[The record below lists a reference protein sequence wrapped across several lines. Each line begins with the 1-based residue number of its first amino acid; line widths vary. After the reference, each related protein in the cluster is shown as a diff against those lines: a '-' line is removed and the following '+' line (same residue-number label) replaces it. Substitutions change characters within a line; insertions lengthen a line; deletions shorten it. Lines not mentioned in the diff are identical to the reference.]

1 MTPSTHKPL
10 TVYKASAGS
19 GKTFTLATEYMKLVI
34 ANPEAYRSILAVTF
48 TNKATEE
55 MKLRII
61 SQLYGLSKLLPESE
75 TYLKVI
81 QDSLGMG
88 REQIAKRAHEALYN
102 LLHHYSYFRVET
114 IDSFFQRVMRNLAK
128 ELELS
133 ANLKLE
139 LNDREIER
147 QAVDEL
153 IEGLS
158 IGDKLLTWILDYIK
172 GNIGEDK
179 NWNVIGKIK
188 RFGENLSKDFYK
200 ANEKQLRQKLEEEG
214 FFERYSRQLEEVK
227 RQAMEQVEQIAA
239 TFFDALD
246 ENGLTMDDF
255 SRKKQGP
262 WGYFEK
268 LRTGACYEEYGVN
281 SYQASAVD
289 SVDAW
294 FTKAKATPQNP
305 AYHVVEEMLR
315 ALLEFA
321 VEKMPQLLRVY
332 RSVEVTKSN
341 LSQLRLLGSID
352 QKIKEMN
359 QDANRFL
366 LSDTQP
372 LLHALMESGA
382 GDSSF
387 IFEKIGT
394 QLEHIMIDEFQDT
407 SVTQWKNFKVLL
419 DETMSHKES
428 NNLIVGDVKQ
438 SIYRW
443 RAGDWRLLNDIE
455 REFPR
460 PSDQLRLRSLA
471 TNYRSD
477 RNVIEFNNQFFV
489 YAADKEYQAQKETDE
504 SGAETLRQAYADV
517 IQQVPESKP
526 RQGYVRIKL
535 LPKEEYRE
543 AMLALTAETVD
554 ELISQGAC
562 EGDIAILIRSNEII
576 RDVANYFL
584 ANRPQYKL
592 VSDEAFRLDAST
604 AVNTL
609 VMALRL
615 LCHQDD
621 IVEATLS
628 GYYHRL
634 IMGEE
639 TEESLPLP
647 LEYTDH
653 KEELMSMPLYD
664 LVERLATIFRVH
676 ELKDQSA
683 YVCAFYDQLDN
694 YMEDGTGTVEDFL
707 DAWDNNL
714 HGKTIQSDD
723 VSGIRLMTIHKSKG
737 LEFAHVIMP
746 FCDWPI
752 TKSHVIWCTPQASP
766 FNELP
771 LVPVDCS
778 KSRLQ
783 DTIYEKDYHYERLQE
798 TVDNLNL
805 LYVAFTRARQNLF
818 VYGKRD
824 VSNIRSRLIQ
834 DCLPDVARTLEGCKL
849 SGMDEEKTEPIVM
862 EYGEL
867 DINRQ
872 RKAEKESDNVFLKP
886 VNRLT
891 IHPDTYPLKAR
902 FRQSNK
908 SRDFIKGD
916 DEQSTRGE
924 YMQLG
929 VILHQVFSTI
939 QTADDVESALSQLRI
954 DGVLNAVP
962 DEEKLRE
969 MLQRRLQTPKV
980 KEWFS
985 GQWEVY
991 NERDILTVDE
1001 QSGEVKTYRPDRVM
1015 VNGTEMIVVDFK
1027 FAAQRPEHV
1036 SQVKGYMELLKRMS
1050 HLTVKGYLWYVYPNK
1065 IVTV

>member
-1 MTPSTHKPL
+1 MTLSTHKPL

-81 QDSLGMG
+81 QDSLGMD

-102 LLHHYSYFRVET
+102 LLHHYSYFQVET

-200 ANEKQLRQKLEEEG
+200 ANEKLLRQKLEEEG
-214 FFERYSRQLEEVK
+214 FFERYLRQLEEVK

-281 SYQASAVD
+281 SYQAKAVD

-315 ALLEFA
+315 PLLEFA

-382 GDSSF
+382 SDSSF

-460 PSDQLRLRSLA
+460 LSDQLRLRSLA
-471 TNYRSD
+471 INYRSD

-504 SGAETLRQAYADV
+504 SGAETLKQAYADV
-517 IQQVPESKP
+517 MQQVPESKP
-526 RQGYVRIKL
+526 KQGYVRIKL
-535 LPKEEYRE
+535 LPKEEYHE

-554 ELISQGAC
+554 ELICQGAN
-562 EGDIAILIRSNEII
+562 ERDIAILIRSNEII

-628 GYYHRL
+628 RYYHRL

-723 VSGIRLMTIHKSKG
+723 VAGIRLMTIHKSKG

-916 DEQSTRGE
+916 DGQSTRGE
-924 YMQLG
+924 YIQLG

-954 DGVLNAVP
+954 DGVLNAAP

-1036 SQVKGYMELLKRMS
+1036 SQVKGYMELLKRMT

>member
-81 QDSLGMG
+81 QDSLGMD

-281 SYQASAVD
+281 SYQAKAVD

-315 ALLEFA
+315 PLLEFA

-592 VSDEAFRLDAST
+592 VSDEAFRLDTST

-639 TEESLPLP
+639 TEESQPLP

-714 HGKTIQSDD
+714 HGKTIQSDE
-723 VSGIRLMTIHKSKG
+723 VAGIRLMTIHKSKG

-824 VSNIRSRLIQ
+824 ISNIRSRLIQ

-849 SGMDEEKTEPIVM
+849 SSMDEEKTEPIVM

-872 RKAEKESDNVFLKP
+872 RKTEKESDNVFLKP

-891 IHPDTYPLKAR
+891 IHPDTYPLKAQ

-908 SRDFIKGD
+908 SRGFIKGD
-916 DEQSTRGE
+916 DEQSTQGE

-939 QTADDVESALSQLRI
+939 QTADDVEGALSQLRI

-1027 FAAQRPEHV
+1027 FAAQQPEHV

>member
-1 MTPSTHKPL
+1 MTLSTHKPL

-81 QDSLGMG
+81 QDSLGMD

-315 ALLEFA
+315 PLLEFA

-332 RSVEVTKSN
+332 RSVQVTKSN

-526 RQGYVRIKL
+526 KQGYVRIKL
-535 LPKEEYRE
+535 LPKEEYHE

-554 ELISQGAC
+554 ELICQGAN
-562 EGDIAILIRSNEII
+562 ERDIAILIRSNEII

-634 IMGEE
+634 IMREE

-723 VSGIRLMTIHKSKG
+723 VAGIRLMTIHKSKG

-924 YMQLG
+924 YIQLG

-954 DGVLNAVP
+954 DGVLNAAP

>member
-1 MTPSTHKPL
+1 MTLSTHKPL

-81 QDSLGMG
+81 QDSLGMD

-114 IDSFFQRVMRNLAK
+114 IDSFFQWVMRNLAK

-543 AMLALTAETVD
+543 AMLALTSETVD

-592 VSDEAFRLDAST
+592 VSDEAFRLDTST

-778 KSRLQ
+778 KSRLEG
-783 DTIYEKDYHYERLQE
+783 TIYEKDYHYERLQE

-872 RKAEKESDNVFLKP
+872 RKTEKESDNVFLKP

-891 IHPDTYPLKAR
+891 IHPDTYPLKAQ

-908 SRDFIKGD
+908 SRGFIKGD
-916 DEQSTRGE
+916 DEQSTQGE

-939 QTADDVESALSQLRI
+939 QTADDVEGALSQLRI
-954 DGVLNAVP
+954 DGVLNAAP

>member
-1 MTPSTHKPL
+1 MTLSTHKPL

-81 QDSLGMG
+81 QDSLGMD
-88 REQIAKRAHEALYN
+88 RNQIAKRAHEALYN

-114 IDSFFQRVMRNLAK
+114 IDSFFQWVMRNLAK

-179 NWNVIGKIK
+179 NWNVIGKIE

-315 ALLEFA
+315 PLLEFA

-382 GDSSF
+382 SDSSF

-592 VSDEAFRLDAST
+592 VSDEAFRLDTST

-723 VSGIRLMTIHKSKG
+723 VAGIRLMTIHKSKG

-916 DEQSTRGE
+916 DEQSTQGE
-924 YMQLG
+924 YIQLG
-929 VILHQVFSTI
+929 VMLHQVFSTI

-954 DGVLNAVP
+954 DGVLNSVP

-980 KEWFS
+980 KEWFT

-1036 SQVKGYMELLKRMS
+1036 SQVKGYMELLRQMS
-1050 HLTVKGYLWYVYPNK
+1050 HLTVKGYLWYVYSNK

>member
-214 FFERYSRQLEEVK
+214 FFERYLRQLEEVK

-554 ELISQGAC
+554 ELISQGAS

-886 VNRLT
+886 ANRLT

-924 YMQLG
+924 YIQLG

-954 DGVLNAVP
+954 DGVLNAAP

>member
-1 MTPSTHKPL
+1 MTLSTHKPL

-81 QDSLGMG
+81 QDSLGMD

-281 SYQASAVD
+281 SYQAKAVD

-315 ALLEFA
+315 PLLEFA
-321 VEKMPQLLRVY
+321 VEKMPQLLGVY

-714 HGKTIQSDD
+714 HDKTIQSDE
-723 VSGIRLMTIHKSKG
+723 VAGIRLMTIHKSKG

-824 VSNIRSRLIQ
+824 ISNIRSRLIQ

-924 YMQLG
+924 YIQLG

-954 DGVLNAVP
+954 DGVLNAAP

>member
-1 MTPSTHKPL
+1 MTLSTHKPL

-81 QDSLGMG
+81 QDSLGMD

-315 ALLEFA
+315 PLLEFA

-554 ELISQGAC
+554 ELISQGAS

-714 HGKTIQSDD
+714 HGKTIQSDE
-723 VSGIRLMTIHKSKG
+723 VAGIRLMTIHKSKG

-783 DTIYEKDYHYERLQE
+783 DTIYEKDYYYERLQE

-824 VSNIRSRLIQ
+824 ISNIRSRLIQ

-849 SGMDEEKTEPIVM
+849 SSMDEEKTEPIVM

-872 RKAEKESDNVFLKP
+872 RKTEKESDNVFLKP

-924 YMQLG
+924 YIQLG

-954 DGVLNAVP
+954 DGVLNAAP

>member
-81 QDSLGMG
+81 QDSLGMD

-214 FFERYSRQLEEVK
+214 FFERYLRQLEEVK

-315 ALLEFA
+315 PLLEFA

-366 LSDTQP
+366 LQHRPKDKRDEPRRQP
-372 LLHALMESGA
+372 FPVKRHAAFAPRSHGKRSGRQ
-382 GDSSF
+382 F
-387 IFEKIGT
+387 VH
-394 QLEHIMIDEFQDT
+394 L
-407 SVTQWKNFKVLL
+407 
-419 DETMSHKES
+419 
-428 NNLIVGDVKQ
+428 
-438 SIYRW
+438 
-443 RAGDWRLLNDIE
+443 
-455 REFPR
+455 RE
-460 PSDQLRLRSLA
+460 
-471 TNYRSD
+471 D
-477 RNVIEFNNQFFV
+477 RH
-489 YAADKEYQAQKETDE
+489 
-504 SGAETLRQAYADV
+504 
-517 IQQVPESKP
+517 P
-526 RQGYVRIKL
+526 
-535 LPKEEYRE
+535 
-543 AMLALTAETVD
+543 
-554 ELISQGAC
+554 
-562 EGDIAILIRSNEII
+562 
-576 RDVANYFL
+576 
-584 ANRPQYKL
+584 
-592 VSDEAFRLDAST
+592 
-604 AVNTL
+604 
-609 VMALRL
+609 
-615 LCHQDD
+615 
-621 IVEATLS
+621 
-628 GYYHRL
+628 
-634 IMGEE
+634 
-639 TEESLPLP
+639 
-647 LEYTDH
+647 
-653 KEELMSMPLYD
+653 
-664 LVERLATIFRVH
+664 
-676 ELKDQSA
+676 
-683 YVCAFYDQLDN
+683 
-694 YMEDGTGTVEDFL
+694 TGTYHD
-707 DAWDNNL
+707 
-714 HGKTIQSDD
+714 
-723 VSGIRLMTIHKSKG
+723 RR
-737 LEFAHVIMP
+737 
-746 FCDWPI
+746 
-752 TKSHVIWCTPQASP
+752 
-766 FNELP
+766 
-771 LVPVDCS
+771 VP
-778 KSRLQ
+778 R
-783 DTIYEKDYHYERLQE
+783 
-798 TVDNLNL
+798 
-805 LYVAFTRARQNLF
+805 
-818 VYGKRD
+818 
-824 VSNIRSRLIQ
+824 
-834 DCLPDVARTLEGCKL
+834 
-849 SGMDEEKTEPIVM
+849 
-862 EYGEL
+862 
-867 DINRQ
+867 
-872 RKAEKESDNVFLKP
+872 
-886 VNRLT
+886 
-891 IHPDTYPLKAR
+891 
-902 FRQSNK
+902 
-908 SRDFIKGD
+908 
-916 DEQSTRGE
+916 
-924 YMQLG
+924 
-929 VILHQVFSTI
+929 HQCH
-939 QTADDVESALSQLRI
+939 AM
-954 DGVLNAVP
+954 
-962 DEEKLRE
+962 EKLQGIAGRDNEPQRE
-969 MLQRRLQTPKV
+969 Q
-980 KEWFS
+980 
-985 GQWEVY
+985 
-991 NERDILTVDE
+991 
-1001 QSGEVKTYRPDRVM
+1001 
-1015 VNGTEMIVVDFK
+1015 
-1027 FAAQRPEHV
+1027 
-1036 SQVKGYMELLKRMS
+1036 
-1050 HLTVKGYLWYVYPNK
+1050 
-1065 IVTV
+1065 

>member
-214 FFERYSRQLEEVK
+214 FFERYLRQLEEVK

-554 ELISQGAC
+554 ELISQGAS

-664 LVERLATIFRVH
+664 LVERLATIFRIH

-778 KSRLQ
+778 KSRLEG
-783 DTIYEKDYHYERLQE
+783 TIYEKDYHYERLQE

-872 RKAEKESDNVFLKP
+872 RKTEKESDNVFLKP

-891 IHPDTYPLKAR
+891 IHPDTYPLKAQ

-908 SRDFIKGD
+908 SRGFIKGD

-939 QTADDVESALSQLRI
+939 QTADDVEGALSQLRI
-954 DGVLNAVP
+954 DGVLNAAP

>member
-1 MTPSTHKPL
+1 MTLSTHKPL

-114 IDSFFQRVMRNLAK
+114 IDSFFQWVMRNLAK

-281 SYQASAVD
+281 SYQAKAVD

-315 ALLEFA
+315 PLLEFA

-489 YAADKEYQAQKETDE
+489 YAADKEYQAQKETD
-504 SGAETLRQAYADV
+504 AD
-517 IQQVPESKP
+517 
-526 RQGYVRIKL
+526 
-535 LPKEEYRE
+535 
-543 AMLALTAETVD
+543 
-554 ELISQGAC
+554 
-562 EGDIAILIRSNEII
+562 
-576 RDVANYFL
+576 
-584 ANRPQYKL
+584 
-592 VSDEAFRLDAST
+592 
-604 AVNTL
+604 
-609 VMALRL
+609 
-615 LCHQDD
+615 
-621 IVEATLS
+621 
-628 GYYHRL
+628 
-634 IMGEE
+634 
-639 TEESLPLP
+639 
-647 LEYTDH
+647 
-653 KEELMSMPLYD
+653 
-664 LVERLATIFRVH
+664 
-676 ELKDQSA
+676 
-683 YVCAFYDQLDN
+683 
-694 YMEDGTGTVEDFL
+694 
-707 DAWDNNL
+707 
-714 HGKTIQSDD
+714 
-723 VSGIRLMTIHKSKG
+723 
-737 LEFAHVIMP
+737 
-746 FCDWPI
+746 
-752 TKSHVIWCTPQASP
+752 
-766 FNELP
+766 
-771 LVPVDCS
+771 
-778 KSRLQ
+778 
-783 DTIYEKDYHYERLQE
+783 
-798 TVDNLNL
+798 
-805 LYVAFTRARQNLF
+805 
-818 VYGKRD
+818 
-824 VSNIRSRLIQ
+824 
-834 DCLPDVARTLEGCKL
+834 
-849 SGMDEEKTEPIVM
+849 
-862 EYGEL
+862 
-867 DINRQ
+867 RQ
-872 RKAEKESDNVFLKP
+872 R
-886 VNRLT
+886 T
-891 IHPDTYPLKAR
+891 
-902 FRQSNK
+902 
-908 SRDFIKGD
+908 
-916 DEQSTRGE
+916 
-924 YMQLG
+924 QL
-929 VILHQVFSTI
+929 
-939 QTADDVESALSQLRI
+939 
-954 DGVLNAVP
+954 
-962 DEEKLRE
+962 
-969 MLQRRLQTPKV
+969 
-980 KEWFS
+980 
-985 GQWEVY
+985 
-991 NERDILTVDE
+991 
-1001 QSGEVKTYRPDRVM
+1001 
-1015 VNGTEMIVVDFK
+1015 
-1027 FAAQRPEHV
+1027 
-1036 SQVKGYMELLKRMS
+1036 
-1050 HLTVKGYLWYVYPNK
+1050 
-1065 IVTV
+1065 

>member
-1 MTPSTHKPL
+1 MTLSTHKPL

-81 QDSLGMG
+81 QDSLGMD

-315 ALLEFA
+315 PLLEFA

-332 RSVEVTKSN
+332 RSVQVTKSN

-526 RQGYVRIKL
+526 KQGYVRIKL
-535 LPKEEYRE
+535 LPKEEYHE

-554 ELISQGAC
+554 ELICQGAN
-562 EGDIAILIRSNEII
+562 ERDIAILIRSNEII

-634 IMGEE
+634 IMREE

-723 VSGIRLMTIHKSKG
+723 VAGIRLMTIHKSKG

-872 RKAEKESDNVFLKP
+872 RKTEKESDNVFLKP

-924 YMQLG
+924 YIQLG

-954 DGVLNAVP
+954 DGVLNAAP

-1015 VNGTEMIVVDFK
+1015 ANGTEMIVVDFK

-1036 SQVKGYMELLKRMS
+1036 NQVKGYMELLRQMS

>member
-1 MTPSTHKPL
+1 MTLSTHKPL

-81 QDSLGMG
+81 QDSLGMD

-554 ELISQGAC
+554 ELISQGAS

-664 LVERLATIFRVH
+664 LVEKLATIFRVH

-778 KSRLQ
+778 KSRLEG
-783 DTIYEKDYHYERLQE
+783 TIYEKDYHYERLQE

-872 RKAEKESDNVFLKP
+872 RKTEKESDNVFLKP

-891 IHPDTYPLKAR
+891 IHPDTYPLKAQ

-908 SRDFIKGD
+908 SRGFIKGD
-916 DEQSTRGE
+916 DEQSTQGE

-939 QTADDVESALSQLRI
+939 QTADDVEGALSQLRI
-954 DGVLNAVP
+954 DGVLNAAP

>member
-1 MTPSTHKPL
+1 MTSSAHKPL

-19 GKTFTLATEYMKLVI
+19 GKTFTLASEYMKLII

-75 TYLKVI
+75 TYLKTI
-81 QDSLGMG
+81 QDSLEMD
-88 REQIAKRAHEALYN
+88 REQIAKRAHQALYN

-139 LNDREIER
+139 LNDREIEH

-158 IGDKLLTWILDYIK
+158 IGDKLLSWILDYIK
-172 GNIGEDK
+172 GNIDEDK
-179 NWNVIGKIK
+179 SWNVIGKIK

-200 ANEKQLRQKLEEEG
+200 ANEKRLRKKLEEEG
-214 FFERYSRQLEEVK
+214 FFERYSRQLDEVK

-268 LRTGACYEEYGVN
+268 LRTGACYDDYGVN

-315 ALLEFA
+315 PLLEFA
-321 VEKMPQLLRVY
+321 VEKMPQLLGVY

-352 QKIKEMN
+352 KKIKEMN

-372 LLHALMESGA
+372 LLHALLESGT

-387 IFEKIGT
+387 IFEKMGT

-460 PSDQLRLRSLA
+460 PDDQLRLRSLG

-489 YAADKEYQAQKETDE
+489 YAADKEYHAQKETDGN
-504 SGAETLRQAYADV
+504 GAEMLRQAYADV
-517 IQQVPESKP
+517 TQQVPKDKL

-535 LPKEEYRE
+535 LPKEDYRE
-543 AMLALTAETVD
+543 AMMALTAETVD
-554 ELISQGAC
+554 ELIGQGAN

-576 RDVANYFL
+576 KDVANYFL

-604 AVNTL
+604 AVNTII
-609 VMALRL
+609 MALRL

-628 GYYHRL
+628 GYYHHL
-634 IMGEE
+634 IMAEA
-639 TEESLPLP
+639 TERSLPLP
-647 LEYTDH
+647 PEYADH

-664 LVERLATIFRVH
+664 LVEKLATIFHIH
-676 ELKDQSA
+676 ESKDQSA
-683 YVCAFYDQLDN
+683 YVCAFYDQLNN

-707 DAWDNNL
+707 DAWDNSL
-714 HGKTIQSDD
+714 YSKTIQSDD
-723 VSGIRLMTIHKSKG
+723 VAGIRLMTIHKSKG

-752 TKSHVIWCTPQASP
+752 TKSHVIWCTPQTCP

-805 LYVAFTRARQNLF
+805 LYVAFTRARKNLF

-824 VSNIRSRLIQ
+824 INNIRSRLIQ

-849 SGMDEEKTEPIVM
+849 SGMDDEKTEPIVM

-886 VNRLT
+886 VNRLV
-891 IHPDTYPLKAR
+891 IHPDTYPLKAQ

-916 DEQSTRGE
+916 NENSTQGE
-924 YMQLG
+924 YIQLG
-929 VILHQVFSTI
+929 VMLHQVFSTI

-954 DGVLNAVP
+954 DGVLSAVP

-969 MLQRRLQTPKV
+969 TLLRRLQTPKV

-1001 QSGEVKTYRPDRVM
+1001 KSGEVKIYRPDRVM
-1015 VNGTEMIVVDFK
+1015 TNGTEMIVVDFK

-1036 SQVKGYMELLKRMS
+1036 SQVKGYMELLRRMG
-1050 HLTVKGYLWYVYPNK
+1050 HRTVKGYLWYVYPNK
-1065 IVTV
+1065 IISV

>member
-1 MTPSTHKPL
+1 MTLSTHKPL

-214 FFERYSRQLEEVK
+214 FFERYLRQLEEVK

-554 ELISQGAC
+554 ELISQGAS

-664 LVERLATIFRVH
+664 LVERLATIFRIH

-778 KSRLQ
+778 KSRLEG
-783 DTIYEKDYHYERLQE
+783 TIYEKDYHYERLQE

-872 RKAEKESDNVFLKP
+872 RKTEKESDNVFLKP

-891 IHPDTYPLKAR
+891 IHPDTYPLKAQ

-908 SRDFIKGD
+908 SRGFIKGD
-916 DEQSTRGE
+916 DEQSTQGE

-939 QTADDVESALSQLRI
+939 QTADDVEGALSQLRI
-954 DGVLNAVP
+954 DGVLNAAP

>member
-1 MTPSTHKPL
+1 MTLSTHKPL

-81 QDSLGMG
+81 QDSLGMD

-315 ALLEFA
+315 PLLEFA

-664 LVERLATIFRVH
+664 LVEKLATIFRVH

-778 KSRLQ
+778 KSRLEG
-783 DTIYEKDYHYERLQE
+783 TIYEKDYHHERLQE

-824 VSNIRSRLIQ
+824 ISNIRSRLIQ

-849 SGMDEEKTEPIVM
+849 SSMDEEKTEPIVM

-924 YMQLG
+924 YIQLG

-954 DGVLNAVP
+954 DGVLNAAP

-1036 SQVKGYMELLKRMS
+1036 SQVKGYMELLRQMS

>member
-1 MTPSTHKPL
+1 MTLSTHKPL

-81 QDSLGMG
+81 QDSLGMD

-315 ALLEFA
+315 PLLEFA

-332 RSVEVTKSN
+332 RSVQVTKSN

-477 RNVIEFNNQFFV
+477 RSVIEFNNQFFV

-526 RQGYVRIKL
+526 KQGYVRIKL
-535 LPKEEYRE
+535 LPKEEYHE

-554 ELISQGAC
+554 ELICQGAN
-562 EGDIAILIRSNEII
+562 ERDIAILIRSNEII

-634 IMGEE
+634 IMREE

-723 VSGIRLMTIHKSKG
+723 VAGIRLMTIHKSKG

-824 VSNIRSRLIQ
+824 ISNIRSRLIQ

-924 YMQLG
+924 YIQLG

-954 DGVLNAVP
+954 DGVLNAAP

>member
-1 MTPSTHKPL
+1 MTLSTHKPL

-34 ANPEAYRSILAVTF
+34 ATPEAYRSILAVTF

-81 QDSLGMG
+81 QDSLGMD

-315 ALLEFA
+315 PLLEFA

-382 GDSSF
+382 SDSSF

-714 HGKTIQSDD
+714 HGKTIQSDE
-723 VSGIRLMTIHKSKG
+723 VAGIRLMTIHKSKG

-824 VSNIRSRLIQ
+824 ISNIRSRLIQ

-849 SGMDEEKTEPIVM
+849 SSMDEEKTEPIVM

-872 RKAEKESDNVFLKP
+872 RKTEKESDNVFLKP

-891 IHPDTYPLKAR
+891 IHPDTYPLKAQ

-908 SRDFIKGD
+908 SRGFIKGD
-916 DEQSTRGE
+916 DEQSTQGE

-939 QTADDVESALSQLRI
+939 QTADDVEGALSQLRI

>member
-81 QDSLGMG
+81 QDSLGMD

-214 FFERYSRQLEEVK
+214 FFERYLRQLEEVK

-315 ALLEFA
+315 PLLEFA

-359 QDANRFL
+359 QGANRFL

-382 GDSSF
+382 SDSSF

-592 VSDEAFRLDAST
+592 VSDEAFRLDTST

-634 IMGEE
+634 IMREE

-653 KEELMSMPLYD
+653 KKELMSMPLYD

-752 TKSHVIWCTPQASP
+752 TKSHVIWCTPQATP

-778 KSRLQ
+778 KSRLEG
-783 DTIYEKDYHYERLQE
+783 TIYEKGYHYERLQE

-824 VSNIRSRLIQ
+824 VSNTRSRLIQ

-849 SGMDEEKTEPIVM
+849 SGMDKEKTEPIVM

-872 RKAEKESDNVFLKP
+872 RKAEKESVNVFLKP

-891 IHPDTYPLKAR
+891 IHPDTYPLKAQ

-916 DEQSTRGE
+916 DGQSTQGE
-924 YMQLG
+924 YIQLG
-929 VILHQVFSTI
+929 VMLHQVFSTI

-1015 VNGTEMIVVDFK
+1015 ANGTEMIVVDFK

-1036 SQVKGYMELLKRMS
+1036 SQVKGYMELLRQMS

>member
-214 FFERYSRQLEEVK
+214 FFERYLRQLEEVK

-315 ALLEFA
+315 PLLEFA

-332 RSVEVTKSN
+332 RSVQVTKSN

-554 ELISQGAC
+554 ELISQGAS

-778 KSRLQ
+778 KSRLEG
-783 DTIYEKDYHYERLQE
+783 TIYEKDYHYERLQE

-872 RKAEKESDNVFLKP
+872 RKTEKESDNVFLKP

-891 IHPDTYPLKAR
+891 IHPDTYPLKAQ

-908 SRDFIKGD
+908 SRGFIKGD
-916 DEQSTRGE
+916 DEQSTQGE

-939 QTADDVESALSQLRI
+939 QTADDVEGALSQLRI
-954 DGVLNAVP
+954 DGVLNAAP

>member
-81 QDSLGMG
+81 QDSLGMD

-102 LLHHYSYFRVET
+102 LLHHYGYFRVET
-114 IDSFFQRVMRNLAK
+114 IDSFFQWVMRNLAK

-262 WGYFEK
+262 WGYF
-268 LRTGACYEEYGVN
+268 
-281 SYQASAVD
+281 AVD

-315 ALLEFA
+315 PLLEFA

-382 GDSSF
+382 SDSSF

-471 TNYRSD
+471 INYRSD

-592 VSDEAFRLDAST
+592 VSDEAFRLDTST

-621 IVEATLS
+621 IVKATLS

-634 IMGEE
+634 IMREE

-664 LVERLATIFRVH
+664 LVEKLATIFRIH

-723 VSGIRLMTIHKSKG
+723 VAGIRLMTIHKSKDMVHAPG
-737 LEFAHVIMP
+737 
-746 FCDWPI
+746 
-752 TKSHVIWCTPQASP
+752 K
-766 FNELP
+766 P
-771 LVPVDCS
+771 L
-778 KSRLQ
+778 Q
-783 DTIYEKDYHYERLQE
+783 
-798 TVDNLNL
+798 
-805 LYVAFTRARQNLF
+805 
-818 VYGKRD
+818 
-824 VSNIRSRLIQ
+824 
-834 DCLPDVARTLEGCKL
+834 
-849 SGMDEEKTEPIVM
+849 
-862 EYGEL
+862 
-867 DINRQ
+867 
-872 RKAEKESDNVFLKP
+872 
-886 VNRLT
+886 
-891 IHPDTYPLKAR
+891 
-902 FRQSNK
+902 
-908 SRDFIKGD
+908 
-916 DEQSTRGE
+916 
-924 YMQLG
+924 
-929 VILHQVFSTI
+929 
-939 QTADDVESALSQLRI
+939 
-954 DGVLNAVP
+954 
-962 DEEKLRE
+962 
-969 MLQRRLQTPKV
+969 
-980 KEWFS
+980 
-985 GQWEVY
+985 
-991 NERDILTVDE
+991 
-1001 QSGEVKTYRPDRVM
+1001 
-1015 VNGTEMIVVDFK
+1015 
-1027 FAAQRPEHV
+1027 
-1036 SQVKGYMELLKRMS
+1036 
-1050 HLTVKGYLWYVYPNK
+1050 
-1065 IVTV
+1065 

>member
-1 MTPSTHKPL
+1 MTLSTHKPL

-81 QDSLGMG
+81 QDSLGMD

-315 ALLEFA
+315 PLLEFA

-332 RSVEVTKSN
+332 RSVQVTKSN

-554 ELISQGAC
+554 ELISQGAS

-723 VSGIRLMTIHKSKG
+723 VAGIRLMTIHKSKG

-824 VSNIRSRLIQ
+824 ISNIRSRLIQ

-924 YMQLG
+924 YIQLG

-954 DGVLNAVP
+954 DGVLNAAP

>member
-1 MTPSTHKPL
+1 MTLSTHKPL

-81 QDSLGMG
+81 QDSLGMD
-88 REQIAKRAHEALYN
+88 RKQIAKRAHEALYN

-554 ELISQGAC
+554 ELISQGAS

-778 KSRLQ
+778 KSRLEG
-783 DTIYEKDYHYERLQE
+783 TIYEKDYHYERLQE

-924 YMQLG
+924 YIQLG

-939 QTADDVESALSQLRI
+939 QTADDVEGALSQLRI
-954 DGVLNAVP
+954 DGVLNAAP

>member
-1 MTPSTHKPL
+1 MTLSTHKPL

-81 QDSLGMG
+81 QDSLGMD

-315 ALLEFA
+315 PLLEFA

-332 RSVEVTKSN
+332 RSVQVTKSN

-477 RNVIEFNNQFFV
+477 RSVIEFNNQFFV

-526 RQGYVRIKL
+526 KQGYVRIKL
-535 LPKEEYRE
+535 LPKEEYHE

-554 ELISQGAC
+554 ELICQGAN
-562 EGDIAILIRSNEII
+562 ERDIAILIRSNEII

-634 IMGEE
+634 IMREE

-723 VSGIRLMTIHKSKG
+723 VAGIRLMTIHKSKG

-824 VSNIRSRLIQ
+824 ISNTRSRLIQ

-849 SGMDEEKTEPIVM
+849 SDMDKEKTEPIVI

-891 IHPDTYPLKAR
+891 IHPDTYPLKAQ

-916 DEQSTRGE
+916 DGQSTRGE
-924 YMQLG
+924 YIQLG

-954 DGVLNAVP
+954 DGVLNAAP

-1015 VNGTEMIVVDFK
+1015 ANGTEMIVVDFK

-1036 SQVKGYMELLKRMS
+1036 SQVKGYMELLRQMS

>member
-81 QDSLGMG
+81 QDSLGMD

-315 ALLEFA
+315 PLLEFA

-382 GDSSF
+382 SDSSF

-554 ELISQGAC
+554 ELISQGDC

-592 VSDEAFRLDAST
+592 VSDEAFRLDTST

-723 VSGIRLMTIHKSKG
+723 VAGIRLMTIHKSKG

-778 KSRLQ
+778 KSRLEG
-783 DTIYEKDYHYERLQE
+783 TIYEKDYHYERLQE

-824 VSNIRSRLIQ
+824 ISNTRSRLIQ

-849 SGMDEEKTEPIVM
+849 SGMDKEKTEPIVM

-891 IHPDTYPLKAR
+891 IHPDTYPLKAQ

-916 DEQSTRGE
+916 DEQSTQGE
-924 YMQLG
+924 YIQLG
-929 VILHQVFSTI
+929 VMLHQVFSTI

-1015 VNGTEMIVVDFK
+1015 ANGTEMIVVDFK

-1036 SQVKGYMELLKRMS
+1036 SQVKGYMELLRQMS

>member
-1 MTPSTHKPL
+1 MTLSTHKPL

-81 QDSLGMG
+81 QDSLGMD

-214 FFERYSRQLEEVK
+214 FFERYLRQLEEVK

-315 ALLEFA
+315 PLLEFA

-332 RSVEVTKSN
+332 RSVQVTKSN

-526 RQGYVRIKL
+526 KQGYVRIKL
-535 LPKEEYRE
+535 LPKEEYHE

-554 ELISQGAC
+554 ELICQGAN
-562 EGDIAILIRSNEII
+562 ERDIAILIRSNEII

-634 IMGEE
+634 IMREE

-778 KSRLQ
+778 KSRLEG
-783 DTIYEKDYHYERLQE
+783 TIYEKDYHYERLQE

-924 YMQLG
+924 YIQLG

-954 DGVLNAVP
+954 DGVLNAAP

>member
-1 MTPSTHKPL
+1 MTRPTYKPL

-34 ANPEAYRSILAVTF
+34 ADPQAYRSILAVTF

-61 SQLYGLSKLLPESE
+61 SQLYGLANQLPESDS
-75 TYLKVI
+75 YLKAI
-81 QDSLGMG
+81 QESLEMS
-88 REQIAKRAHEALYN
+88 REQIAKRARAALYN

-114 IDSFFQRVMRNLAK
+114 IDSFFQRVMRDLAK

-158 IGDKLLTWILDYIK
+158 IGDKLLSWILDYIK
-172 GNIGEDK
+172 GNMDEDK
-179 NWNVIGKIK
+179 SWNVIGKIK
-188 RFGENLSKDFYK
+188 SFGENLSKDFYK
-200 ANEKQLRQKLEEEG
+200 ANERKLREKLEEKG
-214 FFERYSRQLEEVK
+214 FFERYTRLLEEVK
-227 RQAMEQVEQIAA
+227 RQSMEQVEQIAA
-239 TFFDALD
+239 TFFDALE
-246 ENGLTMDDF
+246 ENGLSMEDF

-268 LRTGACYEEYGVN
+268 LRTGACYEEYGMN
-281 SYQASAVD
+281 SYQAKAVD
-289 SVDAW
+289 SVEAW
-294 FTKAKATPQNP
+294 FNKAQATPDNP
-305 AYHVVEEMLR
+305 AYHVVEDILR
-315 ALLEFA
+315 PLMEFA
-321 VEKMPQLLRVY
+321 AEKMPRLLNIY

-352 QKIKEMN
+352 EKIKEMN
-359 QDANRFL
+359 QDSNRFL

-372 LLHALMESGA
+372 LLHSLMKSGA

-407 SVTQWKNFKVLL
+407 STTQWQNFKELL
-419 DETMSHKES
+419 QETMSHKES
-428 NNLIVGDVKQ
+428 HNLLVGDVKQ

-455 REFPR
+455 REFPQ
-460 PSDQLRLRSLA
+460 PDDQLSIRSLS
-471 TNYRSD
+471 TNYRSE
-477 RNVIEFNNQFFV
+477 RNVIEFNNRFFT
-489 YAADKEYQAQKETDE
+489 YAADKECRAWKEVDE
-504 SGAETLRQAYADV
+504 KEAETLRQAYADV
-517 IQQVPESKP
+517 IQQVPKDKP
-526 RQGYVRIKL
+526 KRGYVRIRL
-535 LPKEEYRE
+535 LPKQDYRE
-543 AMLALTAETVD
+543 NMMALTAETVD
-554 ELISQGAC
+554 ELMAHGAK
-562 EGDIAILIRSNEII
+562 EGDIALLIRNNEAIK
-576 RDVANYFL
+576 DVANYFL

-592 VSDEAFRLDAST
+592 VSDEAFRLDASA
-604 AVNTL
+604 AVNIL

-615 LCHQDD
+615 LCQQDD

-634 IMGEE
+634 ILGEKAE
-639 TEESLPLP
+639 GQRSLPN
-647 LEYTDH
+647 EYVDH
-653 KEELMSMPLYD
+653 MEELSSMPLYD
-664 LVERLATIFRVH
+664 LMERLATIFHIH

-683 YVCAFYDQLDN
+683 YVCAFYDQLAN
-694 YMEDGTGTVEDFL
+694 YMEDGTGTAEDFL
-707 DAWDNNL
+707 ETWDNSL
-714 HGKTIQSDD
+714 HAKTIQSDD
-723 VSGIRLMTIHKSKG
+723 VAGIRLMTIHKSKG

-752 TKSHVIWCTPQASP
+752 TKSHVIWCTPQVSP
-766 FNELP
+766 FDELP

-778 KSRLQ
+778 KSRLSC
-783 DTIYEKDYHYERLQE
+783 TIYEDDYNHERLQE

-824 VSNIRSRLIQ
+824 ISNLRSKLIQ
-834 DCLPDVARTLEGCKL
+834 DCLPDVANALEGCTL
-849 SGMDEEKTEPIVM
+849 SEMSEDKTIPIEM
-862 EYGEL
+862 EYGQLTTMRNE
-867 DINRQ
+867 NER
-872 RKAEKESDNVFLKP
+872 ESDNVFLKP
-886 VNRLT
+886 VDHLI
-891 IHPDTYPLKAR
+891 IHPDTYPLKVQ

-908 SRDFIKGD
+908 SRDFIEGE
-916 DEQSTRGE
+916 DEASKQGE
-924 YMQLG
+924 YVRLG
-929 VILHQVFSTI
+929 IVLHQLFSTI
-939 QTADDVESALSQLRI
+939 HTVDDIEGALTRLRI

-962 DEEKLRE
+962 EEERLRE
-969 MLQRRLQTPKV
+969 MLQRRLQAPKV
-980 KEWFS
+980 RDWFS
-985 GQWEVY
+985 GRWEVY
-991 NERDILTVDE
+991 NECGILTVDK
-1001 QSGEVKTYRPDRVM
+1001 QSDEVKSYRPDRVM
-1015 VNGTEMIVVDFK
+1015 TNGKEVIVVDFK

-1036 SQVKGYMELLKRMS
+1036 NQVKGYMELLKQMGYPE
-1050 HLTVKGYLWYVYPNK
+1050 VKGYLWYVYPNK

>member
-1 MTPSTHKPL
+1 MTLSTHKPL

-81 QDSLGMG
+81 QDSLGMD

-281 SYQASAVD
+281 SYQAKAVD

-315 ALLEFA
+315 PLLEFA

-526 RQGYVRIKL
+526 RQGHVRIKL
-535 LPKEEYRE
+535 LPKEEYHE

-554 ELISQGAC
+554 ELICQGAN
-562 EGDIAILIRSNEII
+562 ERDIAILIRSNEII

-723 VSGIRLMTIHKSKG
+723 VAGIRLMTIHKSKG

-924 YMQLG
+924 YIQLG

-954 DGVLNAVP
+954 DGVLNAAP

>member
-214 FFERYSRQLEEVK
+214 FFERYLRQLEEVK

-554 ELISQGAC
+554 ELISQGAS

-664 LVERLATIFRVH
+664 LVERLATIFRIH

-723 VSGIRLMTIHKSKG
+723 VAGIRLMTIHKSKG

-872 RKAEKESDNVFLKP
+872 RKTEKESDNVFLKP

-891 IHPDTYPLKAR
+891 IHPDTYPLKAQ

-908 SRDFIKGD
+908 SRGFIKGD
-916 DEQSTRGE
+916 DEQSTQGE

-954 DGVLNAVP
+954 DGVLNAAP